1 MPAGAP
7 SKDKRQ
13 SVFEKM
19 QDLRKR
25 MKKKPIGKRPSK
37 IKPPTRK
44 LPELKKPRKPIGGPM
59 RPVKPKRPIG
69 NPTKPVEPRK
79 LYSPMGTGQGFR
91 KPKFN
96 RKRKPASS

>member
-1 MPAGAP
+1 MPAGK
-7 SKDKRQ
+7 STRQ
-13 SVFEKM
+13 SRLKQLE
-19 QDLRKR
+19 DLRKR
-25 MKKKPIGKRPSK
+25 MKKNPIGKRPSK
-37 IKPPTRK
+37 IKPPIRK
-44 LPELKKPRKPIGGPM
+44 LPELKKPRKPIGEPM
-59 RPVKPKRPIG
+59 RPVKPKLPIG